1 MHIKSLETCA
11 DDSLVSVIV
20 PTYNRAYCIC
30 AAIDSV
36 LAQTHANWEMIII
49 DDGSTDNTKDLVL
62 SKYGHDERIR
72 YFYQRNFGVSVARN
86 SGLRQARGE
95 FIAFLDSDDLWEP
108 WKLEIEVLVLNRLPE
123 AGMVWTDMKAVDKEG
138 KMITANYL
146 RRMYDA
152 YKSFPTAESLFGS
165 SLRLSA
171 IAPHLNELAPGKHV
185 YFGDIFSQMLL
196 GSLVHTSTVL
206 LRRTR
211 CKRVGLF
218 REDYLAGEDYDY
230 HLRTCR
236 EGAVAFI
243 DVSSITYQVGRSDQ
257 LTVRC
262 RTHIALNYLNTV
274 EPMLSQDRG
283 RVSLP
288 PDMLNG
294 AFAEAYADVGDLL
307 MENGDVSKAL
317 KALWTSL
324 SYRVGQP
331 RTLALFILCLLPFSL
346 GRRLRRAYRS
356 AKSAIGAPRPHNPRF
371 DRVL

>member
-1 MHIKSLETCA
+1 
-11 DDSLVSVIV
+11 
-20 PTYNRAYCIC
+20 
-30 AAIDSV
+30 
-36 LAQTHANWEMIII
+36 MIII
-49 DDGSTDNTKDLVL
+49 DDGSTDNTKDLAL

-72 YFYQRNFGVSVARN
+72 YFYQGNLGVSGARN

-108 WKLEIEVLVLNRLPE
+108 WKLEIEVAVLNRLPG

-138 KMITANYL
+138 KMITTNYL

-152 YKSFPTAESLFGS
+152 YKSFPTSESLFGS
-165 SLRLSA
+165 SLRLSS
-171 IAPHLNELAPGKHV
+171 IAPHLNGFAPGKHV
-185 YFGDIFSQMLL
+185 YFGDIFSQMLM

-206 LRRTR
+206 LRRAR
-211 CKRVGLF
+211 CKQVGLF

-262 RTHIALNYLNTV
+262 RTHIAINYLNTV
-274 EPMLSQDRG
+274 EPMLRQYRG

-288 PDMLNG
+288 PG
-294 AFAEAYADVGDLL
+294 TFKGVFAAAYAEVGDLL
-307 MENGDVSKAL
+307 MENGDITKAL
-317 KALWTSL
+317 KALLTSL
-324 SYRVGQP
+324 SYRVEQP
-331 RTLALFILCLLPFSL
+331 RTWALFILCLLPFSL
-346 GRRLRRAYRS
+346 GRWLRRAYRS
-356 AKSAIGAPRPHNPRF
+356 AKGAIGAPPTRNPRF
-371 DRVL
+371 DRIL